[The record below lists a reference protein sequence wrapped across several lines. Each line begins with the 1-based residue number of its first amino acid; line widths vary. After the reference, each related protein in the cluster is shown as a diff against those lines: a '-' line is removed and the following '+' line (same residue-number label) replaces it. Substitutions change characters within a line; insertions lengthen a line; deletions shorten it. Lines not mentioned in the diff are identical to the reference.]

1 MCQTRNYR
9 EYSIQARE
17 TLTNPR
23 VRIPDERGGG
33 FAYERTVVDKFNS
46 GIDSKL
52 DASRLTRI
60 KLSSKLRNELKFAL
74 RRR

>member
-1 MCQTRNYR
+1 M
-9 EYSIQARE
+9 
-17 TLTNPR
+17 TNPR

-60 KLSSKLRNELKFAL
+60 KLSSQQISELELAL
-74 RRR
+74 QRRLDK